1 MTDRKLH
8 WDDVFRSKSP
18 HEVSWTQ
25 DVPRT
30 SLEMIR
36 QLKLPKT
43 AQVIDVGGGDSK
55 LVDNLLDEG
64 FTNISIL
71 DISGEA
77 LEKVK
82 YRLGKR
88 ASLVKWIVSDILDF
102 NPSIKYDLWHDR
114 AAFHF
119 LTEADEVRK
128 YVNIATRHISG
139 YLTIATFSDEGP
151 DKCSGLSVKQYSE
164 ELLQKE
170 LSQGFKKIKCIKRD
184 HTTPIQTRQNF
195 LFCTFKKSQNYTR
208 SVN

>member
-1 MTDRKLH
+1 
-8 WDDVFRSKSP
+8 
-18 HEVSWTQ
+18 
-25 DVPRT
+25 
-30 SLEMIR
+30 MIR

-43 AQVIDVGGGDSK
+43 AQITDVGGGDSK

-102 NPSIKYDLWHDR
+102 NPSIKYDLWHGR
-114 AAFHF
+114 ATFHF

-128 YVNIATRHISG
+128 YVKTATKHISG
-139 YLTIATFSDEGP
+139 YLTIATFSDQGP
-151 DKCSGLSVKQYSE
+151 EECSGLSVKQYSN
-164 ELLQKE
+164 ELLQEE
-170 LSQGFKKIKCIKRD
+170 LFQGFKKIKCIKKD
-184 HTTPIQTRQNF
+184 HTTPFQIRQNF
-195 LFCTFKKSQNYTR
+195 LFCTFKKSQNYRR

>member
-1 MTDRKLH
+1 MEDRKSH
-8 WDDVFRSKSP
+8 WDNVFITKSS

-25 DVPRT
+25 DVPLT

-36 QLKLPKT
+36 QLNLPKT

-55 LVDNLLDEG
+55 LVDNLLNEG
-64 FTNISIL
+64 FKNISIL
-71 DISGEA
+71 DISSEA
-77 LEKVK
+77 LRKVK

-114 AAFHF
+114 ATFHF

-128 YVNIATRHISG
+128 YVNTATQHISG
-139 YLTIATFSDEGP
+139 YLTVATFSDEGP
-151 DKCSGLSVKQYSE
+151 EECSGLSVKQYSE
-164 ELLQKE
+164 ELLQEE
-170 LSQGFKKIKCIKRD
+170 LSRGFKKIKCIKKD
-184 HTTPIQTRQNF
+184 HTTPFQTRQNF

>member
-1 MTDRKLH
+1 MTDRKSH
-8 WDDVFRSKSP
+8 WDNVFRSKSP
-18 HEVSWTQ
+18 QEVSWTQ
-25 DVPRT
+25 DVPGT

-36 QLKLPKT
+36 QLNLPKT
-43 AQVIDVGGGDSK
+43 AQVIDVGSGDGR

-77 LEKVK
+77 LEKVRS
-82 YRLGKR
+82 RLGKR
-88 ASLVKWIVSDILDF
+88 ASLVKWIISDILDF

-128 YVNIATRHISG
+128 YVNTATQHISG

-151 DKCSGLSVKQYSE
+151 DTCSGLNVKKYTE
-164 ELLQKE
+164 ELLQEE
-170 LSQGFKKIKCIKRD
+170 LSQGFKKVKCIKKD
-184 HTTPIQTRQNF
+184 HTTPFQTRQNF
-195 LFCTFKKSQNYTR
+195 LFCTFKKKSQL
-208 SVN
+208 